1 MSGFP
6 RLIAVADHALLIEWA
21 EALDDAAH
29 AQVLRLDRALQSDPA
44 PGQQAVIPAYVS
56 LLIQF
61 DPLHSDHAAVQAHA
75 RRLMACPG
83 SDSAQGRLREVQVCY
98 DDDLAPDLP
107 EVAARCR
114 MTPQQVIDCHLS
126 GDYRVYMYGFA
137 PGYAYLG
144 GVPKPLQLDRKPAP
158 LRGIPAGSVIIAG
171 PQCIVTTLTMPTG
184 WWIIG
189 RSPTRILDGSADRP
203 FLFEVGDRVRFRR
216 ISRAECQVSD
226 G

>member
-44 PGQQAVIPAYVS
+44 PGQQTVIPAYVS

-75 RRLMACPG
+75 RRLMAQPG
-83 SDSAQGRLREVQVCY
+83 ADSAQGRLREVQVCY

-107 EVAARCR
+107 EVAARSG

-144 GVPKPLQLDRKPAP
+144 GVPQPLQLDRKPAP
-158 LRGIPAGSVIIAG
+158 LRGVPAGSVIIAG
-171 PQCIVTTLTMPTG
+171 LQCIVTTLTMPTG

-189 RSPTRILDGSADRP
+189 RSPTLILDDAADRP

-216 ISRAECQVSD
+216 ISRADCQVAD